1 MTIEDGVIPEGGV
14 RALLAWA
21 GWDAGAP
28 IAVGYAPG
36 RLDVM
41 GGIADYSG
49 ATVLELPLA
58 CGVFAAAQ
66 LSADGLLTAATDGP
80 TASTLSRTRV
90 DVPLPT
96 LTLGTP
102 EGTPERLRRALVEG
116 DASWAAYILG
126 PLALLYVAGLLPEI
140 GGVRLAVWST
150 VPVGA
155 GVSSSAALEVA
166 VLRALLA
173 LVNRD
178 LDPLMLARLAQ
189 QAEHRVALAPC
200 GIMDQ
205 ATAVLGRR
213 DCLLMLRCQPAE
225 VLGYQALPR
234 DVQVFGLDSGVA
246 HRVGG
251 GQYGRVRCA
260 TFMGRAII
268 GGQGAGDPPGGYL
281 CNLRRDHFLTHYA
294 PLLPAEMSGAEF
306 LDRYGDT
313 GDDVTQVERGT
324 RYRVRDCTTHPILEQ
339 ANVETFLSAFQ
350 RYEQSGERPALIEA
364 GGAMYLS
371 HASYGERCGLG
382 TPETDLIVDLVRER
396 GEAAGLYGAK
406 ITGGGAGGTVAVL
419 AAGPQ
424 ARDEVERIAAE
435 YTRRTGNAARVLAGS
450 GDGALR
456 VPIVWARA
464 RPLGGSTHGDPQP

>member
-1 MTIEDGVIPEGGV
+1 MTMEDGVIPAGGA

-21 GWDAGAP
+21 GWDADAP

-66 LSADGLLTAATDGP
+66 LSDDGLLTAATDGP
-80 TASTLSRTRV
+80 TAPTLSRTRV
-90 DVPLPT
+90 DVPLAT
-96 LTLGTP
+96 LTTGAP
-102 EGTPERLRRALVEG
+102 DGAPERLRRALVEC
-116 DASWAAYILG
+116 DARWAAYILG
-126 PLALLYVAGLLPEI
+126 PLALLYAAGLLPEI
-140 GGVRLAVWST
+140 SGARLAVWST

-189 QAEHRVALAPC
+189 QSEHRVALAPC

-205 ATAVLGRR
+205 ATAVLGQR
-213 DCLLMLRCQPAE
+213 DSLLMLRCQPVE
-225 VLGYQALPR
+225 VLGYQSLPR

-268 GGQGAGDPPGGYL
+268 DERGAGDPPGGYL
-281 CNLRRDHFLTHYA
+281 CNLPRDRFLTHYA
-294 PLLPAEMSGAEF
+294 PLLPVEMSGTEF
-306 LDRYGDT
+306 VDRYGDT
-313 GDDVTQVERGT
+313 GDDATQVERDT
-324 RYRVRDCTTHPILEQ
+324 VYRVRDCTSHAVLEQ
-339 ANVETFLSAFQ
+339 TNVETFVAALH

-364 GGAMYLS
+364 GGAMYRS

-382 TPETDLIVDLVRER
+382 TPETDLIVDLVQER
-396 GEAAGLYGAK
+396 GEASGLYGAK

-435 YTRRTGNAARVLAGS
+435 YTWRTGISARVLAGS

-456 VPIVWARA
+456 VPVVWARA
-464 RPLGGSTHGDPQP
+464 RPLGGSTHG